1 MKSSLW
7 MVVFSVFGVCSVQA
21 AQQVDLPLC
30 KAGDGKAPV
39 PRWEV
44 TAMPVGTPG
53 DERSKPFTYSVTAP
67 PPAYHGLMGHLRVK
81 LGHLDEQYCSGLREK
96 LIEMKRSTDHPMAI
110 VIEWLIDDNGPKNE
124 VRSLDFYELP
134 EFAQDGCW
142 LDGVYQF
149 IAPGH
154 SGVKAEQFMLNLVP
168 MEAVQQSGSF
178 CRPVQEG

>member
-1 MKSSLW
+1 MRSW
-7 MVVFSVFGVCSVQA
+7 VCVIVFSVFGVGSVEA

-30 KAGDGKAPV
+30 KAGDGKTPV

-44 TAMPVGTPG
+44 TAMPVDVPAG
-53 DERSKPFTYSVTAP
+53 EEARPFAYTVTAP

-81 LGHLDEQYCSGLREK
+81 LGNLDEQYCSALREELTQIK
-96 LIEMKRSTDHPMAI
+96 NSTGQPTPL
-110 VIEWLIDDNGPKNE
+110 VIEWLVDDNGPQDD

-134 EFAQDGCW
+134 EFVEDGCW

-149 IAPGH
+149 VALGH
-154 SGVKAEQFMLNLVP
+154 SGVEADQYMLNLVP
-168 MEAVQQSGSF
+168 LEAIQKSGSF